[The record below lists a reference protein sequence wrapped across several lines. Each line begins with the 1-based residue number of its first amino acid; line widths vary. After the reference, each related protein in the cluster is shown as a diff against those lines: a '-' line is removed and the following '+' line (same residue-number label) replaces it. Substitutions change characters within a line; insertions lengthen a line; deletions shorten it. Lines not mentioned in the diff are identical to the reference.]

1 MAPPF
6 DYPSGPHVRR
16 HGPHGYS
23 DYSSYRD
30 WLRDEFSFRC
40 VYCLLRESWVP
51 GSFHLDHFLP
61 VVAHPEFVTDYDN
74 LLYCCVTCNA
84 AKGHVRV
91 PDPTRA
97 LVAGTV
103 SVQADGSLLAST
115 PESLYLIEHLGL
127 NRPRYCEFR
136 RLWMRIVEACAMNQD
151 LLRDILGYPD
161 DLPDLAALRPPG
173 GNSRPGGIAG
183 SYLAR
188 RARGELP
195 DTY

>member
-6 DYPSGPHVRR
+6 DYPAVPHDRL

-23 DYSSYRD
+23 DYSSFRD

-40 VYCLLRESWVP
+40 VYCLHRERWVP
-51 GSFHLDHFLP
+51 GGFHLDHFLP
-61 VVAHPEFVTDYDN
+61 AVAHPEVITTYDN

-84 AKGHVRV
+84 AKGHFRV
-91 PDPTRA
+91 PDPTRTLLA
-97 LVAGTV
+97 ASV

-115 PESLYLIEHLGL
+115 PEAVYLIEHLGL

-136 RLWMRIVEACAMNQD
+136 RLWMRIVAACATD
-151 LLRDILGYPD
+151 VGLLRDILGYPD
-161 DLPDLAALRPPG
+161 KLPDLSVFRPPG
-173 GNSRPGGIAG
+173 GNTRPDGIA
-183 SYLAR
+183 SSHFAR